1 MENSNTLEVSAPQAS
16 GSTKQVV
23 AESAPPKSAARKSLG
38 VPAWLSLVWLV
49 AIAVIGVLT
58 KFTSLGLPDPEI
70 SDVNIAGAGPSL
82 AHPFG
87 GDRIARDVFSRVV
100 HGTGNTLII
109 AVGGILI
116 GLIVGGLLGLIAG
129 YFGGWIDK
137 ILSSLFDILLAFP
150 AEVLALAMVSVF
162 AGEPDTTPQTRLLV
176 LVLSLG
182 TVSIPLLARITRANT
197 LAWADRE
204 FVLAAK
210 AMGSQWHR
218 ILFRD
223 VLPNVV
229 PAMMSI
235 AFLGVGLGVVVEAG
249 LSVLGLGVQLP
260 ESSWGNVLAEHA
272 SQLRSYPWAIFGP
285 VIFIFLTVLS
295 LNTLGDAIQKRFDV
309 RESLL

>member
-16 GSTKQVV
+16 GSTKQAV
-23 AESAPPKSAARKSLG
+23 AESAPPKSASRKSLG

-58 KFTSLGLPDPEI
+58 KFTSLGLP
-70 SDVNIAGAGPSL
+70 
-82 AHPFG
+82 
-87 GDRIARDVFSRVV
+87 
-100 HGTGNTLII
+100 GTGNTLII

-150 AEVLALAMVSVF
+150 AVVLALAMVSVF

-235 AFLGVGLGVVVEAG
+235 AFLGVGLGVVAEAG

-295 LNTLGDAIQKRFDV
+295 LNTLGYAIQKRFDV